1 MIDFIEVGEKKL
13 PVKWNTRAKIY
24 WEKETGVLLADL
36 VPKVS
41 GYEKNGTPIIKEG
54 TAISVHMGMSM
65 CYEALKE
72 GHRLESKSF
81 NLTIFDI
88 YDLQD
93 KHNLETLIAPIIF
106 PQENEDEKKPK
117 GAKAKA

>member
-24 WEKETGVLLADL
+24 WEKETGILLADL

-54 TAISVHMGMSM
+54 VAISVHMGMVM

-72 GHRLESKSF
+72 GHRIEGKKFDLD
-81 NLTIFDI
+81 IFDV
-88 YDLQD
+88 YDMQD
-93 KHNLETLIAPIIF
+93 EHNLETLIAPIIF
-106 PQENEDEKKPK
+106 PTDDDDEKK
-117 GAKAKA
+117 